1 MGGGGGDV
9 SKTEAELTLMRLDGR
24 APRHWDRGVWI
35 RFALAITPTITFAI
49 LGAVQQHIQA
59 H

>member
-1 MGGGGGDV
+1 MGGGEA
-9 SKTEAELTLMRLDGR
+9 STTEAELMLMDLNGR

-59 H
+59 R